1 MQAPKWKIKGLNG
14 KSSFRKTA
22 IIILRERI
30 NNLKR
35 LISIFLI
42 NENIDSLHNVRIS
55 LRRVRYNMELF
66 YGLFDRK
73 KFLKLYNIIENLQDK
88 TGTVRDIHVLK
99 QNILLFGK
107 DEEFIIPDKMNV
119 RIEEKEKLLNID
131 LRIVLSDF
139 LNSEELKDFMK
150 LLKKKKEVI

>member
-1 MQAPKWKIKGLNG
+1 MAAPKWKIKGLNG

-22 IIILRERI
+22 YIILGDRI
-30 NNLKR
+30 NNLNR
-35 LISIFLI
+35 LISLFLS
-42 NENIDSLHNVRIS
+42 NGTTDSLHNVRIS

-73 KFLKLYNIIENLQDK
+73 KFLKLYHIIEYLQDK
-88 TGTVRDIHVLK
+88 TGTVRDINVLK